1 MESPLTERIQ
11 TLLADVFKVPV
22 QEVTPDLA
30 MGDLPQWDS
39 IGHMDIMLSLEQNFG
54 VEITT
59 EAIGELVSIP
69 AIYTYLMD
77 KSNYD

>member
-1 MESPLTERIQ
+1 MEAPLTERIQ

-39 IGHMDIMLSLEQNFG
+39 IGHMDVMLSLEQKFG

-69 AIYTYLMD
+69 AICTYLMD
-77 KSNYD
+77 KSNHD

>member
-1 MESPLTERIQ
+1 MEAPLTERIQ

-39 IGHMDIMLSLEQNFG
+39 IGHMDVMLNLEQNFG

-59 EAIGELVSIP
+59 EVIGELVSIP
-69 AIYTYLMD
+69 AICTYLMD
-77 KSNYD
+77 KSNHD